1 MLTEQKLRVLSD
13 TRFGERVAEEEQSEL
28 ANYFVE
34 TDSWRRVKSGAVD
47 VIYGPKGSGKSA
59 LYSLLVDHTA
69 NLSSDGVIL
78 ISAENPR
85 GAPAF
90 RGLVSDPPLSERE
103 FENLWR
109 AYFLSLCSEALKQL
123 APEDTRVLRLDE
135 VLASAGLVKGESN
148 LSNLLRRTLNYV
160 KQWRVTGAEGTIHV
174 DPATQMPSAVSGKLI
189 FPEHTSAKPAGSLD
203 PEESFELIQSVL
215 DSLGKSL
222 WIALDRLD
230 VAFSDN
236 EDLEESALRALFRVY
251 LELPQRVKLKIF
263 LRTDIWQRI
272 TTAGFRE
279 ASHIT
284 KHLTIDWDHN
294 SLLNMVIRRAIHNP
308 SIREAYAVDHAL
320 VQEPIASQEAFFY
333 RMFPQQVDGGPSKPK
348 TFSWM
353 LSRTQDSSGKTAP
366 RELIHLVNSIR
377 DVQVRRLELSTEPL
391 PEGENLF
398 ARPALKAAMP
408 EVSKVRLEQTLYAE
422 HPDLRADI
430 ERLRGEKT
438 KHNCETL
445 SRIWRVDA
453 ETALERASKLTK
465 VGLFVEEGTKE
476 TPEFWVPFL
485 YRDGLD
491 LVQGTA
497 E

>member
-1 MLTEQKLRVLSD
+1 ML
-13 TRFGERVAEEEQSEL
+13 
-28 ANYFVE
+28 
-34 TDSWRRVKSGAVD
+34 SG
-47 VIYGPKGSGKSA
+47 
-59 LYSLLVDHTA
+59 
-69 NLSSDGVIL
+69 
-78 ISAENPR
+78 
-85 GAPAF
+85 
-90 RGLVSDPPLSERE
+90 
-103 FENLWR
+103 
-109 AYFLSLCSEALKQL
+109 
-123 APEDTRVLRLDE
+123 
-135 VLASAGLVKGESN
+135 
-148 LSNLLRRTLNYV
+148 
-160 KQWRVTGAEGTIHV
+160 
-174 DPATQMPSAVSGKLI
+174 VSGKLI
-189 FPEHTSAKPAGSLD
+189 FPEHITSKPSDSLD
-203 PEESFELIQSVL
+203 PEEAFELVQSVL
-215 DSLGKSL
+215 DSYSNSI

-251 LELPQRVKLKIF
+251 LELPDLVKLKIF

-294 SLLNMVIRRAIHNP
+294 SLMNMVIRRALHNR
-308 SIREAYAVDHAL
+308 SIRDAYGAGVDLA
-320 VQEPIASQEAFFY
+320 QQPIATQETFFY

-366 RELIHLVNSIR
+366 RELIHLLNSLR

-391 PEGENLF
+391 PDGENLF

-422 HPDLRADI
+422 HPNLREYI
-430 ERLRGEKT
+430 EQLRGEKT

-445 SRIWRVDA
+445 SKIWRVDSA
-453 ETALERASKLTK
+453 SALERASKLAK
-465 VGLFVEEGTKE
+465 VGLFVQEGSKE
-476 TPEFWVPFL
+476 APEFWVPFL